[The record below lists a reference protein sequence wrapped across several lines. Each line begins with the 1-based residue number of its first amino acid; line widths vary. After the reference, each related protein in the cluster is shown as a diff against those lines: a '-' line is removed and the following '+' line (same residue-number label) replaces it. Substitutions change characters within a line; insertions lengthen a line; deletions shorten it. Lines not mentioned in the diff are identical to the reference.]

1 MPTAI
6 TVIII
11 TLTKVI
17 KNKNILGAYWAL
29 LNKSTK
35 TSNYNEIV

>member
-1 MPTAI
+1 MHMGIMVITTMNIKAI
-6 TVIII
+6 SSF
-11 TLTKVI
+11 
-17 KNKNILGAYWAL
+17 LGAYWAL